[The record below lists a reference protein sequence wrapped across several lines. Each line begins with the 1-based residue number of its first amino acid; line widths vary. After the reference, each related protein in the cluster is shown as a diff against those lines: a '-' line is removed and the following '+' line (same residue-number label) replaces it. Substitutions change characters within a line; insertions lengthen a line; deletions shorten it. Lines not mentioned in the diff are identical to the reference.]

1 VARRGKYLI
10 ADLRDM
16 LERPGSVLGV
26 ALVAVSALM
35 LLVGLAGAVLVG
47 PSSTWHANKTVH
59 PNAPAIV
66 VTSGVV
72 GAIGPHL
79 TLDARRADGGEL
91 FVGRA
96 ISSDVRDL
104 TGTAP
109 RLVVS
114 GVHPLHRL
122 SATAQ
127 AGSTSLGD
135 VQTSDV
141 WRETSVGNGSRTLDW
156 QPDEESQSILIAST
170 DGSALP
176 AVKISVAWH
185 RSGWFPGA
193 LLLVLLGLLVFAF
206 GFHNLTGG
214 RLLPRLLDRVFA
226 LLSRIPMPARK
237 ARGAA

>member
-16 LERPGSVLGV
+16 LERPGSILGV
-26 ALVAVSALM
+26 ALVAVGALM

-47 PSSTWHANKTVH
+47 PSSTWHADRTVH

-72 GAIGPHL
+72 GAIGPQL
-79 TLDARRADGGEL
+79 ALSARRADGGDL

-96 ISSDVRDL
+96 ISRDVRDL
-104 TGTAP
+104 TRTAP
-109 RLVVS
+109 HLVVS

-122 SATAQ
+122 SATA
-127 AGSTSLGD
+127 APGSTSLAD

-141 WRETSVGNGSRTLDW
+141 WRETSVGPGSRSLDW
-156 QPDEESQSILIAST
+156 RPDDESQSVLIAST

-176 AVKISVAWH
+176 AVKISVTWH
-185 RSGWFPGA
+185 RSGWFAGA
-193 LLLVLLGLLVFAF
+193 LLLVLLGLLLFAF
-206 GFHNLTGG
+206 GFHSLTGG
-214 RLLPRLLDRVFA
+214 RLLPRLLDRVFD
-226 LLSRIPMPARK
+226 LLSRIPMPARRP
-237 ARGAA
+237 RGAA